1 MNQEKYD
8 NYFSKINEL
17 YSQYVDIV
25 SKKNKADFEVHP

>member
-25 SKKNKADFEVHP
+25 SKKIRLILL